1 MGARVQTPGPRFA
14 QRVLTCPGALIAVGL
29 ETHFGFKI
37 ATVAQQD
44 KIFQRSTSGNA
55 LERVDLDELLLVL
68 KAQRKVPQTWRMTQM
83 CDMLMAPFKA
93 VFSDGL
99 EELRDDMSQI
109 KGVTIDW
116 QKRMAPL
123 ENTPEA
129 RKERKA
135 LIKKEDAEAKV
146 ARKAAMRDAPKPSR
160 SGKRTAP
167 EPKVD
172 TAKKQKMMS
181 TVTPRVTRASA
192 SARTEAM
199 VATHAAMDVAKDG
212 IEGDATMFDAQMG
225 PDWEAM
231 YAARAHALVRE
242 RIRKMAFR
250 VAQAVNHTDDDE
262 TDRSYAPVN
271 DEDHGGRT
279 APEAVPQQADTA
291 APFDTDSFFV

>member
-1 MGARVQTPGPRFA
+1 MY
-14 QRVLTCPGALIAVGL
+14 
-29 ETHFGFKI
+29 FGFKI
-37 ATVAQQD
+37 KTVARQD
-44 KIFQRSTSGNA
+44 EIFQSKGGN
-55 LERVDLDELLLVL
+55 VLDDINLDKLLLEL
-68 KAQRKVPQTWRMTQM
+68 KAQRKVPQDCSLTQM
-83 CDMLMAPFKA
+83 CDMFMAPFKF

-99 EELRDDMSQI
+99 EALRQGLSTI
-109 KGVTIDW
+109 KCGNPLGIKW

-135 LIKKEDAEAKV
+135 LIKKEDAKAEV
-146 ARKAAMRDAPKPSR
+146 ARKKAMRDAHKPSR
-160 SGKRTAP
+160 SGKHKAP

-172 TAKKQKMMS
+172 TAKKQKMMP

-192 SARTEAM
+192 SAHAEAM
-199 VATHAAMDVAKDG
+199 VATHVAKDVAKDG
-212 IEGDATMFDAQMG
+212 IEGDATMFDG

-231 YAARAHALVRE
+231 YEARARALVRE

-250 VAQAVNHTDDDE
+250 VAQAVNLTDNDE
-262 TDRSYAPVN
+262 MDRSYAPVN

-291 APFDTDSFFV
+291 APLDTDSFFV